1 MVCVDVC
8 SRMSVSGMRL
18 YGLYA
23 GIFSFPPI
31 TAYRAVEKHI
41 YRPVKKLSAGIRK
54 GGCLNRKTNQLSTYK
69 KKMGKKRQDCIGL

>member
-54 GGCLNRKTNQLSTYK
+54 GVLLESEN
-69 KKMGKKRQDCIGL
+69 